1 MLCSLVAR
9 AHKRRVIAAACHHL
23 RWQSSLSAMIKSLRE
38 KSQAPMLQCKK
49 AIQTSQAEGATSDA
63 DILRDAMEILRKSG
77 QLTAAKKVGLL

>member
-1 MLCSLVAR
+1 
-9 AHKRRVIAAACHHL
+9 
-23 RWQSSLSAMIKSLRE
+23 
-38 KSQAPMLQCKK
+38 MLQCKK